1 MKPVKLVGI
10 LILFFGLSGLLFG
23 GIEQLI
29 ESLLACA
36 GVGVLL
42 VFIWFISPVSS
53 QTTRRQT
60 RKDHWGGHGNNV
72 PPQNNDNAF

>member
-1 MKPVKLVGI
+1 MKPIKLVGI
-10 LILFFGLSGLLFG
+10 LILFFGLTALLFG
-23 GIEQLI
+23 GIEQLV
-29 ESLLACA
+29 ESLLACT

-42 VFIWFISPVSS
+42 AFIWFISPTRN
-53 QTTRRQT
+53 QINRRQR

>member
-10 LILFFGLSGLLFG
+10 LILFFGFTGLLFG

-42 VFIWFISPVSS
+42 AFIWFISPVGN
-53 QTTRRQT
+53 QATRRQT
-60 RKDHWGGHGNNV
+60 RKDHWGGHGNKI